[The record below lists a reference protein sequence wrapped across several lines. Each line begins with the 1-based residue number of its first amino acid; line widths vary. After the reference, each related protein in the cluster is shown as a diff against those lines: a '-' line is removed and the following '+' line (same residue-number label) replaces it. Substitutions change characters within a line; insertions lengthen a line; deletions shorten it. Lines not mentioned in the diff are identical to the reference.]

1 MYLKLSHLDPPLES
15 PVIPGKLFTVFQL
28 NIEVL
33 IVITKRNGLVKE
45 ARTPTANI

>member
-1 MYLKLSHLDPPLES
+1 MPLKLSHLDPPLAS

-28 NIEVL
+28 KIEVL

-45 ARTPTANI
+45 ARTPTPNI